1 MVLLAPQCPSSD
13 FHGPSFEEDR
23 ERERGREGGEEG
35 EEKEGKSRDKG
46 QREVCCRGSLMKY
59 DACRV
64 ELLVLNSVVN
74 FLHVM
79 SYTCDSVGESFLG
92 LSFQWYTRSEGARG
106 RERERERERER
117 QRG

>member
-1 MVLLAPQCPSSD
+1 MAHPSKRI
-13 FHGPSFEEDR
+13 ER
-23 ERERGREGGEEG
+23 EREREREGGRGGRGG
-35 EEKEGKSRDKG
+35 ERGKEQRHKG

-106 RERERERERER
+106 RERERERERARESERER